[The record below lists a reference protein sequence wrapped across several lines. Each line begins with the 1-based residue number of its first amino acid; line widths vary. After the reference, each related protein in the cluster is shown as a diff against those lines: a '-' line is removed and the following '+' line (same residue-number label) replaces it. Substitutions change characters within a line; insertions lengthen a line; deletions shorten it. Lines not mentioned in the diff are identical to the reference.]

1 MSAAKPD
8 DEGESDAPKLAGMVA
23 LFLGLPLLCGACL
36 GTTGLFALIAGRL
49 VTGAGAWEW
58 GGTGLAALVLLVG
71 GTVLFLRRRRV
82 RPAHNP
88 CARKIEV
95 RLP

>member
-8 DEGESDAPKLAGMVA
+8 DEGESDAPKLAAVVA

-36 GTTGLFALIAGRL
+36 GTTGLFALIGGGFLA
-49 VTGAGAWEW
+49 GAGAWAW
-58 GGTGLAALVLLVG
+58 GGAGLAALVLMAG